1 MAIVIAILAVAL
13 TGFFLGGVLSNLH
26 SKPVAGRVLFLY
38 FLVPSVQIY
47 YASSLDALIAP
58 LVVGAC
64 LVLVSKDPWLWIA
77 SALALI
83 LASFLSFGAL
93 FVLPV
98 LFGFELWRRR
108 RPYGP
113 ILLTAALALFY
124 VGLELLS
131 GFSYLRAF
139 AVASSLENPEGFR
152 LLAEPM
158 DYLMTRAEDVAEI
171 FLFFGP
177 FLSIVFISGLSRRRA
192 STPSGRLSIMALA
205 SFTLLL
211 LTGAYRTGET
221 ARAALFMV
229 PFLMLPA
236 AEWIAATNRQETQF
250 RTLASLVSL
259 QTLIMQLLGDD
270 WW

>member
-1 MAIVIAILAVAL
+1 
-13 TGFFLGGVLSNLH
+13 
-26 SKPVAGRVLFLY
+26 LFLT

-64 LVLVSKDPWLWIA
+64 LVLVSKNPWLWMA

-93 FVLPV
+93 FILPV

-113 ILLTAALALFY
+113 ILLTAALAGFY
-124 VGLELLS
+124 LGLELLS
-131 GFSYLRAF
+131 GFSYLGAF
-139 AVASSLENPEGFR
+139 ATASSLENPEGFR
-152 LLAEPM
+152 LLVEPM
-158 DYLMTRAEDVAEI
+158 NYLMTRAEDVAEI

-177 FLSIVFISGLSRRRA
+177 FLSIIFISELARRRA
-192 STPSGRLSIMALA
+192 RPYSGALSAMALA
-205 SFTLLL
+205 SFFLLL

-221 ARAALFMV
+221 ARAALFIV

-236 AEWIAATNRQETQF
+236 AEWITATNRQETQF
-250 RTLASLVSL
+250 RTLASLVFF
-259 QTLIMQLLGDD
+259 QTLIMQFLGDY